1 MRTLKSG
8 IFVSD
13 TMKRTYQYLLLIA
26 GLLTFAAVAKAQAPA
41 KKEKRIDGQIVK
53 AQVDDCD
60 TLIIAQLEDVTVTS
74 FRKFN
79 NNEDYQKYLRYR
91 RYATKV
97 YPYAVESIRLYN
109 EVKEE
114 SAEWNKRKKRRTMRK
129 MNKELSQEFKD
140 PLKNLT
146 KTQGYILMKM
156 IEKELDIPF
165 YYLVKDLRGGVNA
178 TYWATLGAMY
188 GYKFQ
193 TGYVVGEDPILDAV
207 LQDFDISHDK

>member
-1 MRTLKSG
+1 
-8 IFVSD
+8 
-13 TMKRTYQYLLLIA
+13 MKRTMHRFLLIA
-26 GLLTFAAVAKAQAPA
+26 GFLTFAALSLAQAPP

-60 TLIIAQLEDVTVTS
+60 TLIIAQLEDVSVTS
-74 FRKFN
+74 FRKFKSD
-79 NNEDYQKYLRYR
+79 EDYQKYLRYR

-114 SAEWNKRKKRRTMRK
+114 SAGWNKRKKRRTLRK
-129 MNKELSQEFKD
+129 MNKELSQEFKE

-146 KTQGYILMKM
+146 KTQGYILVKM

-207 LQDFDISHDK
+207 LQDFDISHEK

>member
-1 MRTLKSG
+1 MHR
-8 IFVSD
+8 F
-13 TMKRTYQYLLLIA
+13 LLMA
-26 GLLTFAAVAKAQAPA
+26 GFLAFAVLAVAQAPP

-60 TLIIAQLEDVTVTS
+60 TLIIAQLEDVSVTS
-74 FRKFN
+74 FRKFKSD
-79 NNEDYQKYLRYR
+79 EDYKKYLRYR

-114 SAEWNKRKKRRTMRK
+114 SAGWNKRKKRRELRK
-129 MNKELSQEFKD
+129 MNKELSHEFKE

-146 KTQGYILMKM
+146 KTQGYILVKM

-193 TGYVVGEDPILDAV
+193 TGYIVGEDPILDAV
-207 LQDFDISHDK
+207 LQDFDISHEK